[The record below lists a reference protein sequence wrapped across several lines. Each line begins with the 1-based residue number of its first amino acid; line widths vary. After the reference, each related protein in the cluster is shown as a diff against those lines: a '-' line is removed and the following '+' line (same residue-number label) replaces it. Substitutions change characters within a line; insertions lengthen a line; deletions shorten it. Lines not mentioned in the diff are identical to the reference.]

1 MMLRHPRFV
10 VRQSTRRHASTTE
23 AAKDTTVKSKE
34 AVSNASSKTSQG
46 LSRVTS
52 SAGPAVSGAAQ
63 GVSKAIGNIGG
74 RTGRIIS
81 FVQSMIPP
89 ALYYGKVGFELS
101 KLVFRGQ
108 KMSPPDL
115 AAFQKYTQPFI
126 NAIRNPSSLLNRTTN
141 TAGAMSPEGILSRM
155 RNVNMQ
161 QLMSAGVVGVEVIGF
176 FTRRYYVQQTKSTKS
191 LRFHVCDRR
200 FSEAAIILY
209 PLGQLLKTKRME
221 MFKLL
226 TRSSK
231 IQKSNTGYKHSSSH
245 HIPSNGIP
253 DHLPQDFKNDDIF
266 PSIKKAR
273 SRGIK
278 RKRNGWEEKHDD
290 GITEQLDPSK
300 KVISSISLE
309 HQTTDNQD
317 GAGDKLLNVNAT
329 QSTNVVNPD
338 LDWGERWRTL
348 KKHKLKVTILGHIS
362 WPQNDHHNKKMRLD
376 TAALGKIAHP
386 QISPQPLTS
395 FTQLRSKYGISKRL
409 AANLDAQGYR
419 EPTEVQMGSLPLLLG
434 TDEDRGLNA
443 RWNKKSELDLLTIAP
458 TGSGKTLAFMIHVLH
473 GLLANRQAEREAKE
487 GQSPERRVQALI
499 IAPTHELADQ
509 IVNEGRKLA
518 SGTGVR
524 ISGVSKGMRLH
535 PYLVGSKD
543 SETLDTTKDNTFR
556 HANDFLVKADILVS
570 TPLLVLHAISANQ
583 SGAGRLPEIRFLVL
597 DEADVLLDP
606 LFREQTLGIWT
617 ACTNASLQTSLWSAT
632 IGSSIEA
639 LAQAFILDRRRNLAP
654 LSTPLQ
660 HHIVRLIVG
669 LKDSAVPIVTH
680 RLVYTASE
688 QAPAA
693 DGLSLQPPFLVF
705 TQTVSRAIALHSELL
720 YDIPLEAGGSSRIAV
735 LHSELSDTAR
745 SNVMAGFRKGEIWL
759 IVTTDLLS
767 RGVDFRGLNGVV
779 NYDIP
784 NTGASYVHRAGRTGR
799 QGREGGVVV
808 TLYTKEDI
816 PYVKNVANVIAAS
829 QRAREKHVVA
839 DKHGEGV
846 QKWLLDALPNVS
858 KKMKKEM
865 KRKGVEGRRVP
876 TEAAGGKSARK
887 MRISTKSGYERRI
900 ENKRKGAVDGS
911 RKRLLREEAKGGL
924 QDEEWEGFDD

>member
-1 MMLRHPRFV
+1 M
-10 VRQSTRRHASTTE
+10 
-23 AAKDTTVKSKE
+23 D
-34 AVSNASSKTSQG
+34 
-46 LSRVTS
+46 
-52 SAGPAVSGAAQ
+52 
-63 GVSKAIGNIGG
+63 
-74 RTGRIIS
+74 
-81 FVQSMIPP
+81 
-89 ALYYGKVGFELS
+89 
-101 KLVFRGQ
+101 
-108 KMSPPDL
+108 
-115 AAFQKYTQPFI
+115 
-126 NAIRNPSSLLNRTTN
+126 
-141 TAGAMSPEGILSRM
+141 
-155 RNVNMQ
+155 
-161 QLMSAGVVGVEVIGF
+161 
-176 FTRRYYVQQTKSTKS
+176 
-191 LRFHVCDRR
+191 
-200 FSEAAIILY
+200 
-209 PLGQLLKTKRME
+209 

-231 IQKSNTGYKHSSSH
+231 IQKSNPGSKQSSSH
-245 HIPSNGIP
+245 HIPSNGIS

-266 PSIKKAR
+266 PSNKQAR
-273 SRGIK
+273 SRGTK

-290 GITEQLDPSK
+290 GIIEQLDTSK
-300 KVISSISLE
+300 EAASSIFLE
-309 HQTTDNQD
+309 DETTDNQN
-317 GAGDKLLNVNAT
+317 GAGDEVLNVHAA
-329 QSTNVVNPD
+329 QSTNVVNPK
-338 LDWGERWRTL
+338 ERWITL
-348 KKHKLKVTILGHIS
+348 KKHKLKVTILGVVS
-362 WPQNDHHNKKMRLD
+362 WPQNDHHNKLMRSD
-376 TAALGKIAHP
+376 TAVVGKIAHP

-419 EPTEVQMGSLPLLLG
+419 VPTEVQMGSLPLLLG

-443 RWNKKSELDLLTIAP
+443 RWNEKSELDLLTIAP

-473 GLLANRQAEREAKE
+473 GLLEKRQAEREAKA
-487 GQSPERRVQALI
+487 GQSPEQRVQALI

-518 SGTGVR
+518 SGTGVK
-524 ISGVSKGMRLH
+524 ISGVRKGMRLH
-535 PYLVGSKD
+535 PHLVGSKD
-543 SETLDTTKDNTFR
+543 SETLDTTKDDTFR
-556 HANDFLVKADILVS
+556 HTNEFLVKADILVS
-570 TPLLVLHAISANQ
+570 TPLLFLHAISANQ
-583 SGAGRLPEIRFLVL
+583 SSAGRLPEIRFLVL

-606 LFREQTLGIWT
+606 LFREQTLGIWA

-632 IGSSIEA
+632 IGSSIES
-639 LAQAFILDRRRNLAP
+639 LAQAFILDRRRNLAR
-654 LSTPLQ
+654 LSTTLQ

-669 LKDSAVPIVTH
+669 LKDSAVPNVTH

-688 QAPAA
+688 QGKLLALRQLLHPSGVPAA

-745 SNVMAGFRKGEIWL
+745 SNVMAEFRKGEIWL
-759 IVTTDLLS
+759 IITTDLLS

-829 QRAREKHVVA
+829 ERAREKHVVA

-858 KKMKKEM
+858 KKTRKEM
-865 KRKGVEGRRVP
+865 KTKGVEGRRVT
-876 TEAAGGKSARK
+876 TEAAGGKAARK
-887 MRISTKSGYERRI
+887 MRISTKSGYERRM

-911 RKRLLREEAKGGL
+911 RKRLLREEENGGL